1 MREQIREEE
10 GKGKG
15 EKTKTEIGS
24 GEKSRYI
31 TERKRSVVALHTCC

>member
-10 GKGKG
+10 GKG

-31 TERKRSVVALHTCC
+31 TERKKSVVALQTCS